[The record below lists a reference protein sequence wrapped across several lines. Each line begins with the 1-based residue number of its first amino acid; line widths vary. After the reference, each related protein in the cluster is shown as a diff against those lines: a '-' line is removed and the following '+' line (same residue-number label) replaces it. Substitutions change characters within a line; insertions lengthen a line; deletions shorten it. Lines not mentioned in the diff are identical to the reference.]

1 MYKIIKDGTAIGMTE
16 APNYI
21 KQHENGCFV
30 LCPEPEASGIAFA
43 GTAYHLL
50 GREELPDTKS
60 VMLEE
65 VDAGTVIGEVQSG
78 VDSLR
83 EDLATTDEAAISLY
97 ETLLEKDE
105 ADAAQDDALIELY
118 EKVGG

>member
-65 VDAGTVIGEVQSG
+65 VDAGAVIGEVQSG
-78 VDSLR
+78 GRIWLPRMRRRFPSMKPCLR
-83 EDLATTDEAAISLY
+83 KT
-97 ETLLEKDE
+97 K
-105 ADAAQDDALIELY
+105 
-118 EKVGG
+118 

>member
-65 VDAGTVIGEVQSG
+65 VDAGAVIGEVQSG
-78 VDSLR
+78 VDRTPEGTGSPRWRIWLPRMRRRFPSMKPCLR
-83 EDLATTDEAAISLY
+83 KT
-97 ETLLEKDE
+97 K
-105 ADAAQDDALIELY
+105 
-118 EKVGG
+118 